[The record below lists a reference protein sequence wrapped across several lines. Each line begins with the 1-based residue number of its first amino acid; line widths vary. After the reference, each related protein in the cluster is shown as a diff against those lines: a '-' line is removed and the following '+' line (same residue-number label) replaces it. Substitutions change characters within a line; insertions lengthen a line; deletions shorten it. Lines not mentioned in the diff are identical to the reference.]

1 MKSTDLISLLG
12 RTADDPLVK
21 EALEKFG
28 ITKTPRLDRGR
39 TVAYAV
45 NEKKGVDFTFEDER
59 MLELPLREYEEGALV
74 LVNVRF
80 YAEGVEE
87 YRQFRGEMPYGLEFD
102 MGLKE
107 ATALIGKKPAKEDSD
122 LAIERWDFKGHCLF
136 LEFNEK
142 GTKIRTVA
150 LQTPV
155 KK

>member
-1 MKSTDLISLLG
+1 MKGKDFIPLLG

-28 ITKTPRLDRGR
+28 IAKTPRLERGR

-45 NEKKGVDFTFEDER
+45 NEKKGIDFTFEDER
-59 MLELPLREYEEGALV
+59 MLDLPLREYEEGALV
-74 LVNVRF
+74 LVNIRF
-80 YAEGVEE
+80 YAEGVEG
-87 YRQFRGEMPYGLEFD
+87 YRQYRGELPYGLKFE
-102 MGLKE
+102 MGWKE
-107 ATALIGKKPAKEDSD
+107 ALALIGKKPAKEDSD

-155 KK
+155 K